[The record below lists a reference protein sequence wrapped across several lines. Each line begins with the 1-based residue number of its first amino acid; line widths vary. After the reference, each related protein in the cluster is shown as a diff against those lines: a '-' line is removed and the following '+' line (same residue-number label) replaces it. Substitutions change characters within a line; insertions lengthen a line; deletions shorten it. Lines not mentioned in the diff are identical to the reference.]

1 MPPVGALGELRSCWR
16 VPAIAHFCSLF
27 RTAFQLPDF
36 EIEEL
41 EEALHRND
49 VEFLSELVACLLQG
63 CYQRRDITLQTF
75 HVYLEDIISY
85 RWEMEEGKPNP
96 LRGTTFHQLELRTRL
111 EILHRLCDYRLDA
124 DDVFDLLKGL
134 DGDSLRVEPLGED
147 SSGNLYWY
155 FYGTRLY
162 KEEPSWEKRQRLLEQ
177 ASKNQEK
184 PVRKRGRPPKKKKP
198 VEEELLLSEKM
209 DPKPPVVDEI
219 SDMKGCSP
227 GEGSWSLLCQ
237 TEQEWREVTDSFRDK
252 VSHNERQLYK
262 LLSEEFLPEICN
274 MISQK
279 ETKIQK
285 EQAEIASKR
294 LSERSGLRDPEQDHN
309 PLGGHEGDE
318 ERRLLLAVQRKEQ
331 ELRLKEERKRAMAER
346 VKSVEDR
353 AQRRKLREERAWL
366 LSQGKQLP
374 PELRHLEPRSPVET
388 DYGTGDLFSFELD
401 DHYTAM
407 YKVLD
412 AVKAHK
418 DSWPFLEPVD
428 ESYAPNYYNIIT
440 CPMDLSRVEQRLCS
454 GYYLTKEQFVN
465 DMKIIFKNCAKY
477 NGQDSEYTEMA
488 DNLERCFKKAMLK
501 HLPED
506 EGESDGETWIHVE
519 EKERPLKR
527 KSLGR
532 RSKVGGWQKSR
543 DDSER
548 KRQSSES
555 SRASPSTPRQEE
567 SERHYGPP
575 AMASPYPHQ
584 LHYGGM
590 ARQSLHPRDMPSAPG
605 MQAPLRS
612 SEPGLSYG
620 ALRFPE
626 PQLGDPVQQT
636 QSYRTQ
642 ASPDVPEA
650 SDSNPANFRHS
661 RGPHVP
667 PNSARMS
674 GPSQEGGRLYP
685 QAQYPMGYMPQ
696 MRPGL
701 PDGRVPPQGPG
712 SAPFQLG
719 QPSAAWNGN
728 CPPRP
733 QQYGAPMDPRMVRPP
748 DSVCNGRNTFGS
760 AGNSMMDSPEMV
772 AMQRLSSLSG
782 PPSSA
787 YPLPLGPAPYPP
799 SGAPGTMNGPDMC
812 QPSAVNRAKTTAPGD
827 KASSPG
833 DSKPKSPPTAP
844 TQALMNGDDGPSP
857 LPQVPPPN
865 QGNPG
870 VGAFRDQE
878 KQWGPTGG
886 TQDGASSA
894 PHQGPNNAV
903 EGTAEVGQSKE
914 SLKEAPKSEPIT
926 APRKDVARPQ
936 PGAETVSNLA
946 TLLSTASH
954 NPGVVRP
961 PGAYPSPFPPQ
972 RYGNGHPQ
980 IAPGS
985 YPRYPHQDPSYPY
998 QRHPQQGH
1006 PPYQPYQQPPY
1017 YPREY
1022 TRWPQ
1027 PPQQR
1032 GTYPHPGPP
1041 QNLQGMGELRSLLM
1055 SPLLEGEPKAVP
1067 GEAKV
1072 QAEEEGQRS
1081 EGGSDRPESPKQ
1093 FLDLDSHKRQCGS
1106 FGYEGPQPWGNGN
1119 FSPHPNVMPQ
1129 PPYPPQHH
1137 YRPQGY
1143 PQPPMHAPR
1152 HPGHAETNGHAALRP
1167 GYQNLDHNRGH
1178 FQAVMMEQSGN
1189 MPPFQNMYRPQRM
1202 NFQMQPPAFPKAT
1215 GQGDMVQK
1223 PPSMPQD
1230 QQATCE

>member
-1 MPPVGALGELRSCWR
+1 MPPDGSLLLGELRSCWQ

-41 EEALHRND
+41 EEALHGND

-63 CYQRRDITLQTF
+63 CYQRRDITSQTF

-96 LRGTTFHQLELRTRL
+96 LRGTTFHQLELRPRL

-177 ASKNQEK
+177 TVKIQEK
-184 PVRKRGRPPKKKKP
+184 PVRKRGRPPKKKKSAEEP
-198 VEEELLLSEKM
+198 VVSEKT
-209 DPKPPVVDEI
+209 DPKSPVLDEI
-219 SDMKGCSP
+219 SGEKKDSSP

-237 TEQEWREVTDSFRDK
+237 TEQEWREVADSFRDK

-285 EQAEIASKR
+285 EQAEFASKR
-294 LSERSGLRDPEQDHN
+294 LSERSGLHFPEQDHN
-309 PLGGHEGDE
+309 LLGGHETDE
-318 ERRLLLAVQRKEQ
+318 ERRLLLVVQRKEE
-331 ELRLKEERKRAMAER
+331 ELLLKEERERALEER

-366 LSQGKQLP
+366 LSQGKELP
-374 PELRHLEPRSPVET
+374 PELRHLEPRSPMGM
-388 DYGTGDLFSFELD
+388 DCRSGDLFGFELD
-401 DHYTAM
+401 DHYTGM

-412 AVKAHK
+412 TVKAHK

-428 ESYAPNYYNIIT
+428 ESYAPDYYNIIT

-465 DMKIIFKNCAKY
+465 DMKTIFRNCAKY

-488 DNLERCFKKAMLK
+488 ENLERCFKKAMLK

-506 EGESDGETWIHVE
+506 EGDSDGDIWIQVE
-519 EKERPLKR
+519 EKERPTKR

-532 RSKVGGWQKSR
+532 RSKAGGWRKSR
-543 DDSER
+543 EDSGR

-555 SRASPSTPRQEE
+555 SRASPSTPRPEE
-567 SERHYGPP
+567 SERHYDPP
-575 AMASPYPHQ
+575 AMTSSYPHQ

-590 ARQSLHPRDMPSAPG
+590 PRQSLHPRDMPSAPG
-605 MQAPLRS
+605 MHAPLRN
-612 SEPGLSYG
+612 SEPGLSYR

-626 PQLGDPVQQT
+626 PQLGDPVRQI
-636 QSYRTQ
+636 QSYRTP

-661 RGPHVP
+661 RGPHIP
-667 PNSARMS
+667 PRMS
-674 GPSQEGGRLYP
+674 TPSQEGGHLYP

-696 MRPGL
+696 MRPAL
-701 PDGRVPPQGPG
+701 PDGRTQGPG
-712 SAPFQLG
+712 SAPINFG
-719 QPSAAWNGN
+719 QPSPAWNGN

-733 QQYGAPMDPRMVRPP
+733 QHFAPPMDPRMVRPP
-748 DSVCNGRNTFGS
+748 DSMYNGRNTFVS

-772 AMQRLSSLSG
+772 AMQRLSSLAG
-782 PPSSA
+782 PPSS
-787 YPLPLGPAPYPP
+787 PYPSP
-799 SGAPGTMNGPDMC
+799 FPPTGTTNGADMGQPPAMDRMHTSAPGEKGADPK
-812 QPSAVNRAKTTAPGD
+812 PEAP
-827 KASSPG
+827 
-833 DSKPKSPPTAP
+833 P
-844 TQALMNGDDGPSP
+844 TQALQTNGDVGYSP
-857 LPQVPPPN
+857 MCRVPPES
-865 QGNPG
+865 QGNPDSG
-870 VGAFRDQE
+870 TSRDQE
-878 KQWGPTGG
+878 KQWGPTDA
-886 TQDGASSA
+886 TQDVPTAA
-894 PHQGPNNAV
+894 NPAHHQGPNNVVENRNVV

-914 SLKEAPKSEPIT
+914 TMEKTPKTEPLT
-926 APRKDVARPQ
+926 APRKDVVHPQ
-936 PGAETVSNLA
+936 PGAETGSSLSS
-946 TLLSTASH
+946 LLSIGGIKPGPSH
-954 NPGVVRP
+954 NPGAVRP
-961 PGAYPSPFPPQ
+961 PGAYPPHFPSQ
-972 RYGNGHPQ
+972 RFGNGHPQ

-985 YPRYPHQDPSYPY
+985 FPRYPHQDPPYPY
-998 QRHPQQGH
+998 QQHPQQA
-1006 PPYQPYQQPPY
+1006 PYQPYQRPPY
-1017 YPREY
+1017 YPQEY
-1022 TRWPQ
+1022 PRWPQ

-1032 GTYPHPGPP
+1032 GTYPHPGAPP
-1041 QNLQGMGELRSLLM
+1041 NMQGMGELRSLLM
-1055 SPLLEGEPKAVP
+1055 SPILEGGPKAMA

-1072 QAEEEGQRS
+1072 QAEEEGQTT
-1081 EGGSDRPESPKQ
+1081 GVGQTDRPESPKQ
-1093 FLDLDSHKRQCGS
+1093 FLDLDSHKRQCGN
-1106 FGYEGPQPWGNGN
+1106 FGYGGPQPWGNGN
-1119 FSPHPNVMPQ
+1119 FRPHPNMMAQ

-1143 PQPPMHAPR
+1143 PQPPV
-1152 HPGHAETNGHAALRP
+1152 HPMRPPGPGEANGPAALRP
-1167 GYQNLDHNRGH
+1167 GYQNLDHSRGH

-1189 MPPFQNMYRPQRM
+1189 PFQNMYRPQRM
-1202 NFQMQPPAFPKAT
+1202 PFQMQPPAFPKSTA
-1215 GQGDMVQK
+1215 QGDMVQK
-1223 PPSMPQD
+1223 PPSVSQD
-1230 QQATCE
+1230 QATCE